1 MRGYQAVIIPHL
13 LANWEQVSNTRLGHT
28 IHKRPTATDPRRR
41 TYIGTSVYLRSHF
54 DFQQLQVIGRDT
66 ASDLVSSNPNVGIA
80 WVSNEA
86 KVDPATGFL
95 TNVLSA
101 ANHSGAYSYYPR
113 TKQELADVATL
124 QAGDAEDHAG
134 VIQKLSPDFKRD
146 LIRYLSAPTTN
157 EAYTFALIPMSKPS
171 MERLKRQ
178 GDRDQDAHREAHQSV
193 TVSESSRERSQES
206 TNMGVSLA
214 RTCRL
219 LNADVKSMWLVDNI
233 FMFYCPDQ
241 LRRFL
246 KSTKPG
252 SVLLSSWPRTF
263 KHVVLVVKDRD
274 SNPYHKKAIRHTTV
288 VPLSPKAYPSPKDKK
303 NNSDAGPSVPNPV
316 VTAGVLQTALLATP
330 VTHQYHPNAN
340 VPAAWYPP
348 YAPGGLYQTLNQHIA
363 TLPITTQHT
372 PAPIPASNQLPSDKD
387 DQAYDEKR
395 KQPVQPPQTAG
406 YRRNM
411 LQWYRRVERS
421 LLTANLEHRLRKDTD
436 TANGNENGMPLSPS
450 PADALRQSE
459 QVRLSKLARKQSDV
473 QGWDQGVKDLLETYK
488 VERLDIVYETD
499 LPLSQTGSFPDGLET
514 FVVPEYE
521 QVRRFLGILFGGR
534 TTDPDLTVVAM

>member
-1 MRGYQAVIIPHL
+1 MEFNMRGYQAVIIPHL
-13 LANWEQVSNTRLGHT
+13 PANWE
-28 IHKRPTATDPRRR
+28 
-41 TYIGTSVYLRSHF
+41 
-54 DFQQLQVIGRDT
+54 QVIGRDT

-80 WVSNEA
+80 WVSSEA

-134 VIQKLSPDFKRD
+134 IIQKLSPDFKRD

-157 EAYTFALIPMSKPS
+157 EAYTFALISMSKPS
-171 MERLKRQ
+171 VEHLKRQ
-178 GDRDQDAHREAHQSV
+178 ADRDQDGPREAHQSV
-193 TVSESSRERSQES
+193 TVSESLRKRSEESR
-206 TNMGVSLA
+206 NMGVSLA

-241 LRRFL
+241 LNRFL

-263 KHVVLVVKDRD
+263 KHIVLVVKDRD
-274 SNPYHKKAIRHTTV
+274 SDPYHKKAVRHTTV

-303 NNSDAGPSVPNPV
+303 NDSDAGPSALNPV
-316 VTAGVLQTALLATP
+316 VTAGVLQTALLTTP
-330 VTHQYHPNAN
+330 STHQYHPNAN
-340 VPAAWYPP
+340 VPAAWY
-348 YAPGGLYQTLNQHIA
+348 HI
-363 TLPITTQHT
+363 
-372 PAPIPASNQLPSDKD
+372 PAPIPASNQTPSDKD

-395 KQPVQPPQTAG
+395 KQPVQPPETAG
-406 YRRNM
+406 YRSDM

-421 LLTANLEHRLRKDTD
+421 LLTANLNLKHQVRKGTD
-436 TANGNENGMPLSPS
+436 TANRNENNIPLFPS
-450 PADALRQSE
+450 LADARRQSE

-473 QGWDQGVKDLLETYK
+473 QGWYQGVKDLLETYK
-488 VERLDIVYETD
+488 VERLDIVYEDGQAWLMAHTNGLGGTD
-499 LPLSQTGSFPDGLET
+499 LSRSQTGSIPEGLET
-514 FVVPEYE
+514 FVAPEYE
-521 QVRRFLGILFGGR
+521 RVMRFLGILFGGR
-534 TTDPDLTVVAM
+534 TTNSG